1 MNFFT
6 SSDDKEG
13 AFTIIE
19 KAGTT
24 IVGLYCFGIIK

>member
-6 SSDDKEG
+6 SLEVKEG

-19 KAGTT
+19 KAGTK
-24 IVGLYCFGIIK
+24 IVGLYCLGIIK